1 VGNLDS
7 DDLSGFSMF
16 DLFRS
21 EVENQRQLM
30 TSALLALENSPTDDR
45 ILESLM
51 RAAHSIKGAAR
62 IVNLDTAV
70 KIAHRMEDA
79 FEGIRAN
86 PELLVDRSVQGL
98 LERTAVSEKY
108 RGESTFRGWMTDL
121 MLEGVD
127 LLWNLASADESDL
140 DEWIGQH
147 QGELQR
153 LHGDFDV
160 FLDVLKTGGDLP
172 KLGQSSGSA
181 SIDSG
186 ELADFSMLQLFR
198 VEVENQKAVLTPR
211 LLSLESDPTN
221 GANLE
226 ELMRA
231 AHSIKGAGRI
241 VNLDTAVRVAHAMED
256 AFEAIREDPDSIKD
270 HSLEGVAERES
281 LPEKYRSQSTLS
293 GLLVDI
299 MLNGVDLLWQIAT
312 TPETEMSVWES
323 SNAATIDEFLR
334 SVGILQKIHAGN
346 TSASSPQLEA
356 ETAGESESP
365 SEKSTSAPV
374 DREPAAQPP
383 VDSHAADRPDSFLR
397 VTTSNLNRI
406 LAIAGEFQIENQRL
420 RPFSENLIGVKRQLG
435 ELNQTFDDLRDALAS
450 LHLNDEARSRLSL
463 IQENVSNCRRT
474 LTNQLADLEHI
485 GRRHGNVSQRLYDA
499 AIACRMRPFADG
511 IQGFPRMVRDISKQ
525 LGKNVRLEVVGEDTQ
540 VDRDILEKL
549 EAQITQLLRNAM
561 DHGMETPADREA
573 AGKPATGTI
582 TLEARHSSGKLM
594 VSVAD
599 DGRGIDYNSLRAAI
613 IQKGLT
619 NEDTASRLS
628 DAELLEFLFLPG
640 FSQRD
645 EVTEIS
651 GRGVGLDI
659 VYNMVKAVRGAVR
672 VYTSLGQGTR
682 FELQLPLTLSVLR
695 AMLADVNGEPYAFPL
710 AQIESTARLTPEDIS
725 HESGLPR
732 AEIKG
737 QQVDLVYMS
746 RVFDLPTIERSD
758 DWHVIVAGDREHSY
772 GLIVDRFLGERE
784 LVVQPLDPRL
794 GKIPDI
800 SAGALMDDGDPVLIV
815 DIQDVVRGAERVQ
828 RGETVFIKKEFFE
841 ETQNEQRILVADDSL
856 TVREMERQ
864 VLEKAGYDVTVAVDG
879 MDAWNSLRSTAQPFD
894 LLITDM
900 DMPRMS
906 GTELT
911 ELVRANLGDLP
922 IMMITYKDRPE
933 DRQKAIAVG
942 VTTFHT
948 KGTFQDNTFLQ
959 EVRQLLQLGSNQ
971 NSSY

>member
-1 VGNLDS
+1 VGKLDS
-7 DDLSGFSMF
+7 DDLSGHSML
-16 DLFRS
+16 DLFKS
-21 EVENQRQLM
+21 EVANQKHLM
-30 TSALLALENSPTDDR
+30 TSALLALESSPTDDH

-62 IVNLDTAV
+62 IVNLDAAV
-70 KIAHRMEDA
+70 KIAHVMEDG
-79 FEGIRAN
+79 FEGMRAN
-86 PELLVDRSVQGL
+86 PTVLVDRSIQGL
-98 LERTAVSEKY
+98 LERTSVSEKY
-108 RGESTFRGWMTDL
+108 RAESTFGDWMTDL

-127 LLWNLASADESDL
+127 FLWQLASAGEDNIEG
-140 DEWIGQH
+140 WIQQH
-147 QGELQR
+147 TGELQR
-153 LHGDFDV
+153 LHGDFKV
-160 FLDVLKTGGDLP
+160 FLDVLKSGGDLP
-172 KLGQSSGSA
+172 ESGQASGAA
-181 SIDSG
+181 SVDSG
-186 ELADFSMLQLFR
+186 ALADLSMLQLFR
-198 VEVENQKAVLTPR
+198 VEVENQKNILTPR

-221 GANLE
+221 AANLE

-241 VNLDTAVRVAHAMED
+241 VHLDAVVRIAHAMED
-256 AFEAIREDPDSIKD
+256 AFEAIPKNPATIKDRWLEGLADRED
-270 HSLEGVAERES
+270 LA
-281 LPEKYRSQSTLS
+281 EKYRSQSTLI

-299 MLNGVDLLWQIAT
+299 MLDGVDLLWQIAT
-312 TPETEMSVWES
+312 TPENQMSVWETS
-323 SNAATIDEFLR
+323 DAAAIDGFLQ
-334 SVGILQKIHAGN
+334 SVVILLEIHAGV
-346 TSASSPQLEA
+346 TEASPPLSEA
-356 ETAGESESP
+356 DAEPIPGAN
-365 SEKSTSAPV
+365 EK
-374 DREPAAQPP
+374 
-383 VDSHAADRPDSFLR
+383 AADDTPGRHSGTDHATARADSFLR

-420 RPFSENLIGVKRQLG
+420 RPFAENLVGVKRQLG

-450 LHLNDEARSRLSL
+450 LHLNDEARVRLSL
-463 IQENVSNCRRT
+463 IQENVSTCRRT
-474 LTNQLADLEHI
+474 LTNQLADLGHI

-525 LGKNVRLEVVGEDTQ
+525 LGKNVRLEVVGQDTQ

-549 EAQITQLLRNAM
+549 EAQITQLLRNAI
-561 DHGMETPADREA
+561 DHGMETPADRTA

-582 TLEARHSSGKLM
+582 TLEARHSSGKLL

-599 DGRGIDYNSLRAAI
+599 DGRGIDYAVLRTTVV
-613 IQKGLT
+613 QKGLAS
-619 NEDTASRLS
+619 EGTASRLS

-659 VYNMVKAVRGAVR
+659 VYNMVKMVRGTVR
-672 VYTSLGQGTR
+672 VYTNLGQGTR

-695 AMLADVNGEPYAFPL
+695 AMLADVNGEPFAFPL
-710 AQIESTARLTPEDIS
+710 AQIESTARLEPEDIS
-725 HESGLPR
+725 YENGLPC
-732 AEIKG
+732 AQIKG
-737 QQVDLVYMS
+737 QQVDLVYLS
-746 RVFDLPTIERSD
+746 RVFDLPTIEQKNS
-758 DWHVIVAGDREHSY
+758 WHIIVAGDRKHSY

-784 LVVQPLDPRL
+784 LVVQPLDARL
-794 GKIPDI
+794 GKIQDI
-800 SAGALMDDGDPVLIV
+800 SAGALMDDGNPVLIV

-864 VLEKAGYDVTVAVDG
+864 ILEKAGYTVTVAVDG
-879 MDAWNSLRSTAQPFD
+879 MDAWSSLRSAPQPFD

-911 ELVRANLGDLP
+911 ELVRANLGELP
-922 IMMITYKDRPE
+922 ILMITYKDRPE
-933 DRQKAIAVG
+933 DRQKALAVG
-942 VTTFHT
+942 VNKFHT
-948 KGTFQDNTFLQ
+948 KGTFQDATFLN
-959 EVRQLLQLGSNQ
+959 EVQILLEQ
-971 NSSY
+971 YAR